1 MAQHPILN
9 AIKSSSEYIDSPI
22 SVLIYSEPGHGKT
35 TWAATAPEP
44 LIIDVDSG
52 SLSVALNNVPILRD
66 KYSYENFVELITALK
81 QNPTMYKTIVI
92 DTVSELQKRWTDKIV
107 QASFARNSSR
117 HQFIPTQQDYNETTI
132 MIRRVV
138 LDLLSIG
145 RNVILVAHSV
155 EKQDGADGPTFIRPN
170 MTPALAGALFGLV
183 DIMCFMKY
191 DNRKKERTYY
201 FEPTF
206 TILAK
211 HRYGTFLPAS
221 ATNVTF
227 NQLIKAK
234 KQFHNELNKETE
246 NTNGNS

>member
-9 AIKSSSEYIDSPI
+9 AIKSSSDFIDSPI
-22 SVLIYSEPGHGKT
+22 SVLLYSEPGNGKT
-35 TWAATAPEP
+35 TWAASAPDP

-52 SLSVALNNVPILRD
+52 SLSIALKNVPVLRD
-66 KYSYENFVELITALK
+66 KYKYDDIVGLVSALRA
-81 QNPTMYKTIVI
+81 NPDLYKTVVI
-92 DTVSELQKRWTDKIV
+92 DTVSELQKRWTDAIV
-107 QASFARNSSR
+107 QAAHARNPAR

-155 EKQDGADGPTFIRPN
+155 EKQDGPDGPTHIRPN

-183 DIMCFMKY
+183 DIMAFMKY
-191 DNRKKERTYY
+191 DARKQERTFY
-201 FEPTF
+201 FETTH

-211 HRYGTFLPAS
+211 HRYAEFLPAS
-221 ATNVTF
+221 AKDVTF
-227 NQLIKAK
+227 TQLIKAK
-234 KQFHNELNKETE
+234 KKFHEALQNKE
-246 NTNGNS
+246 NSNGTS